1 MNGKRSMKRENQLM
15 TFGPNLAVLERTY
28 RAHASQAVAH
38 VGLSQSMAWPLIIIS
53 RNGEGLR
60 QGVLATR
67 LGIEG
72 PSLVRTVD
80 QLVESGLI
88 ERQEDPLDRRAKI
101 LQLTPKGQDV
111 AQQVE
116 DALRQL
122 RTRLFDG
129 VSDEDLQVMHHIFG
143 VLQERLGCAHLA
155 VPVAPSSENGEASA

>member
-1 MNGKRSMKRENQLM
+1 MNDKRDVTRENQLM
-15 TFGPNLAVLERTY
+15 TFGPNLSVLERTY

-38 VGLSQSMAWPLIIIS
+38 VGLSQSMAWPLIVIS

-80 QLVESGLI
+80 QLADNGLI
-88 ERQEDPLDRRAKI
+88 ERHEDPLDRRAKI
-101 LQLTPKGQDV
+101 LLLTEEGQKA

-116 DALRQL
+116 DSLHEM
-122 RTRLFDG
+122 RTKLFEG
-129 VSDEDLQVMHHIFG
+129 VSNEDLNVMQRVFAT
-143 VLQERLGCAHLA
+143 LQERLGCAHLA
-155 VPVAPSSENGEASA
+155 VPAQQNSGATE